1 MKLTEMQLDA
11 VRDEVSI
18 FLKDIFLDD
27 AERHEIRDLVL
38 DDVALDIEE
47 TADWSGYE
55 DDEYNLG
62 DIRIALARV
71 LKKAVELTYVAS
83 NYGLD

>member
-18 FLKDIFLDD
+18 LLQGIFPDD

-38 DDVALDIEE
+38 DDVVLDIEE
-47 TADWSGYE
+47 TADWSDYCE
-55 DDEYNLG
+55 DEYCLG
-62 DIRIALARV
+62 DIQIALKRV
-71 LKKAVELTYVAS
+71 IKRAVKFYYTT
-83 NYGLD
+83 D

>member
-18 FLKDIFLDD
+18 LLYNIFPDD
-27 AERHEIRDLVL
+27 AERHEIRDLIL
-38 DDVALDIEE
+38 DDVVLDIEE

-55 DDEYNLG
+55 DDEYCLG
-62 DIRIALARV
+62 DIQIALARV
-71 LKKAVELTYVAS
+71 LKKAVVF
-83 NYGLD
+83 NYTGE

>member
-18 FLKDIFLDD
+18 LLQNIFPDD

-38 DDVALDIEE
+38 DDVVLDIEE
-47 TADWSGYE
+47 TADWSGLE

-62 DIRIALARV
+62 DIQIALARV
-71 LKKAVELTYVAS
+71 LKRAVGVQLH
-83 NYGLD
+83 G

>member
-1 MKLTEMQLDA
+1 MKLTEMQLDG

-18 FLKDIFLDD
+18 LLYNIFPDD
-27 AERHEIRDLVL
+27 AERHEIRDLIL
-38 DDVALDIEE
+38 DDVVLDIEE

-62 DIRIALARV
+62 DIQIALARV
-71 LKKAVELTYVAS
+71 IKDAVVF
-83 NYGLD
+83 NYTGE

>member
-1 MKLTEMQLDA
+1 MKLTEMQLDG

-18 FLKDIFLDD
+18 LLYNIFPDD

-38 DDVALDIEE
+38 DDVVLDIEE
-47 TADWSGYE
+47 TADWSDYE

-62 DIRIALARV
+62 DIQIALARV
-71 LKKAVELTYVAS
+71 IKNAEVF
-83 NYGLD
+83 NYTGE

>member
-18 FLKDIFLDD
+18 FLSDIFSDYQ
-27 AERHEIRDLVL
+27 ERHEVL
-38 DDVALDIEE
+38 DLIINDVLEDIEE
-47 TADWSGYE
+47 TADWSNFE
-55 DDEYNLG
+55 EDEYCLG

-71 LKKAVELTYVAS
+71 LKGAVETCYTA
-83 NYGLD
+83 GGE

>member
-18 FLKDIFLDD
+18 LLQDIFLDD
-27 AERHEIRDLVL
+27 AERHEIRDLIL
-38 DDVALDIEE
+38 DDVVLDIEE

-55 DDEYNLG
+55 DDEYCLG
-62 DIRIALARV
+62 DIQIALKRV
-71 LKKAVELTYVAS
+71 IKRAVKFYYTT
-83 NYGLD
+83 D

>member
-18 FLKDIFLDD
+18 LLQDIFPDD

-38 DDVALDIEE
+38 DDVVLDIEE

-62 DIRIALARV
+62 DIQIALKRV
-71 LKKAVELTYVAS
+71 IKNAVEN
-83 NYGLD
+83 NYESK

>member
-1 MKLTEMQLDA
+1 MQLDG

-18 FLKDIFLDD
+18 LLYNIFPDD

-38 DDVALDIEE
+38 DDVVLDIEE

-62 DIRIALARV
+62 DIQIALARV
-71 LKKAVELTYVAS
+71 IKNAVVF
-83 NYGLD
+83 NYTGE

>member
-1 MKLTEMQLDA
+1 MKLTEMQLDG

-18 FLKDIFLDD
+18 LLQDIFPDD
-27 AERHEIRDLVL
+27 AERHEIRDLIL
-38 DDVALDIEE
+38 DDVVLDIEE

-62 DIRIALARV
+62 DIQIALARV
-71 LKKAVELTYVAS
+71 IKSAVVF
-83 NYGLD
+83 NYTVE

>member
-1 MKLTEMQLDA
+1 MKLTEMQLDG

-18 FLKDIFLDD
+18 LLQDIFPDD
-27 AERHEIRDLVL
+27 AERHEIRDLIL
-38 DDVALDIEE
+38 DDVVLDIEE

-62 DIRIALARV
+62 DIQIALKRV
-71 LKKAVELTYVAS
+71 IKRAVKFYYTT
-83 NYGLD
+83 D

>member
-18 FLKDIFLDD
+18 LLYNIFPDD

-38 DDVALDIEE
+38 DDVVLDIEA
-47 TADWSGYE
+47 TADWSDYE
-55 DDEYNLG
+55 EDEYCLG
-62 DIRIALARV
+62 DIQIALARV
-71 LKKAVELTYVAS
+71 IKKAVMF
-83 NYGLD
+83 NYTGE